1 MNGKETNWDLED
13 CYFYLLSIS
22 LDEGKLFEIIIVFLI
37 VDMNLKIIIYNV
49 VFKN

>member
-1 MNGKETNWDLED
+1 MNGKETDWDLED
-13 CYFYLLSIS
+13 YYFYLLSIS
-22 LDEGKLFEIIIVFLI
+22 LDEGKLFEIIIVFLS

>member
-1 MNGKETNWDLED
+1 MNGKEPDWDLED
-13 CYFYLLSIS
+13 CYCYLLSIS
-22 LDEGKLFEIIIVFLI
+22 LDEGKLFEIIIVFLS